1 MLGHCTYKAKKYFVQ
16 HCFLKHY
23 LLFFP
28 QISNLLLLMKTCTKM
43 TFFWKEFGVNMRI
56 MKFTSW
62 DTIST
67 SQSCAFFH
75 PQGTITSWSFPLPF
89 HYLCCLPRVNNLFC
103 LCEEKSL
110 FMKREA
116 GNCSNFGWTEYF
128 TLINHNHLITY
139 NISFGVLSQY
149 MKSCPRVVMWLFVIQ
164 WRKIHLFCRQFYPS
178 FHTYRLHRT
187 KTRNIFFRVRRY

>member
-1 MLGHCTYKAKKYFVQ
+1 MLKSCSRKCWLFNIRMLGHCTYKVKKYFVQ

-43 TFFWKEFGVNMRI
+43 TIFWKEFGVNMRI

-75 PQGTITSWSFPLPF
+75 PQGTITSWSFPLPS

-139 NISFGVLSQY
+139 NISFGVLS
-149 MKSCPRVVMWLFVIQ
+149 
-164 WRKIHLFCRQFYPS
+164 
-178 FHTYRLHRT
+178 
-187 KTRNIFFRVRRY
+187 